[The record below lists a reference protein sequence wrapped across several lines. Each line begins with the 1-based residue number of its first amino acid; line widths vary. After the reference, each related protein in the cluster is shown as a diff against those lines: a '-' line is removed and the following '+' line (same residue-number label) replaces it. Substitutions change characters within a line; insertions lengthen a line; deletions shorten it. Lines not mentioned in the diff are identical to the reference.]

1 VRIWRLQRNRSLRRY
16 ANAALRKERIVPRGV
31 AARRRVLVTL
41 RQPTWRLAITTA
53 AVAHVPAVVASLGRN
68 VPGWF
73 DTSWQVSATLVGL
86 GIALVI
92 FVLQAAASQSVASQT
107 VYRAV
112 IGYTGLVWPAALAL
126 VFLLSIAIVERFG
139 ADTAR
144 DVPAWGDTWMLLAF
158 AIQVVAFGIAFAQ
171 TLKVVAPR
179 GISRVVGLAFEDA
192 IRDGIVNALRRRV
205 MILKWHELC
214 ETAGVSW
221 GTFMSSGRPVVA
233 DRAGTLADVDMRLPD
248 RVATSGLLDRVRF
261 TFTPGDR
268 IGPDDPLIKVDGL
281 RGSWF
286 VQIVRQSICIDRGGG
301 AEGTVEV
308 FDDVLDAARRARR
321 SGSRQGLQQ
330 SLRLIVDCI
339 ALVPEAYAEWGI
351 AYSVETVSEPFS
363 IVPEQQMLHNFARFS
378 DETMRSSPHEL
389 VELMPQVVA
398 GIVDAVGDRDRAPL
412 LVTVALSVWVWQAR
426 SASELLDAGGA
437 SAVRAQIARL
447 GGQAVSLLQHQL
459 EDGDLDLERRLAATT
474 GLERL
479 FRHQAHLMKRYIDEV
494 DEEAFVVVWEQWSQ
508 WAKFWTPEHDL
519 EDHQLLTVTGT
530 SREQRR
536 ASQITARLESL
547 VTAKRSLAEE
557 RARQMCL
564 LGGWATWRLNAGK
577 LDEAS
582 WGRLAGYLVGGAGVD
597 AAGAARLVRWIW
609 TEAEIGSLERWELDE
624 RQGSGAL
631 TARASAQLWALAL
644 LVQAVGAGTL
654 PTLDFGDN
662 AERLVEHLEQGLREL
677 RNRPERWGLVISP
690 DLEGRID
697 AVTAAIKDAA
707 DRARRTSAA
716 ALALAELDPM
726 RVAQY
731 ARIQRTTYVDRDVLR
746 KLLLPRGG
754 VSTEFSASA
763 FDDVVPRLL
772 PKRPFVDVPGQE
784 ILIDREQPAV
794 ALAQDALVE
803 AYNSFAHAA
812 PLWAGQGS
820 AAVVAAIEQL
830 TSAGY
835 SPDAILIPRAWQ
847 VRRALASHDLWSWA
861 QRGFIEIPDH
871 IATLAGVPVFAV
883 GPEDGQALVVCDL
896 AKSMT
901 RIERRRDDDESPVF
915 VDVQQIG
922 RERSMALVASGQRVA
937 GVEDDAEAKSVALRE
952 GYVESFVGLSTRWDL
967 KEPRAM
973 WQVSRPIDS
982 SAPGPI
988 PGPN

>member
-1 VRIWRLQRNRSLRRY
+1 VRIWRLQRSRSLRRY
-16 ANAALRKERIVPRGV
+16 ANAALRKERIVPSGV
-31 AARRRVLVTL
+31 AARRRLLVAL
-41 RQPTWRLAITTA
+41 RQPSWRLAITTA
-53 AVAHVPAVVASLGRN
+53 AVAHVPAVVASMGRN

-126 VFLLSIAIVERFG
+126 VFLLSIATVERFEV
-139 ADTAR
+139 DTAR
-144 DVPAWGDTWMLLAF
+144 DVPAWGDTWMLVAF

-179 GISRVVGLAFEDA
+179 GISRVVGLAFDDA
-192 IRDGIVNALRRRV
+192 IRHGVLVALRRRV
-205 MILKWHELC
+205 MIVKWHELC

-221 GTFMSSGRPVVA
+221 GTFMSSGRPIVA

-281 RGSWF
+281 GGSWF
-286 VQIVRQSICIDRGGG
+286 VRVVRQSTSIDRGGG

-351 AYSVETVSEPFS
+351 TYSVETVSEPFA

-378 DETMRSSPHEL
+378 DETMRSSPQEL

-426 SASELLDAGGA
+426 SASELLDASGA

-447 GGQAVSLLQHQL
+447 GGQAASLLQHRL

-547 VTAKRSLAEE
+547 AAAKRSLAEE
-557 RARQMCL
+557 RAKQMCV
-564 LGGWATWRLNAGK
+564 LGGWATWRLDAGR

-582 WGRLAGYLVGGAGVD
+582 WGRLAGYLVGGADVD
-597 AAGAARLVRWIW
+597 AMAAVRLVRWIW

-624 RQGSGAL
+624 GQGSGSL

-644 LVQAVGAGTL
+644 LVQSVGSGTS

-662 AERLVEHLEQGLREL
+662 TEHLVEHLKQGLLEL
-677 RNRPERWGLVISP
+677 RNRPDRWGRVISP
-690 DLEGRID
+690 DLEGRVA
-697 AVTAAIKDAA
+697 AVSAAIEDAA
-707 DRARRTSAA
+707 DRARATYAT
-716 ALALAELDPM
+716 ALAEADLDPT
-726 RVAQY
+726 RVAEY
-731 ARIQRTTYVDRDVLR
+731 GRIQRTKYVELDVVR
-746 KLLLPRGG
+746 KLLLTRGG

-763 FDDVVPRLL
+763 FDNVVPRLL
-772 PKRPFVDVPGQE
+772 PKRPFVDVPGRE
-784 ILIDREQPAV
+784 ILIDRAQPAV
-794 ALAQDALVE
+794 ALAHDALFE
-803 AYNSFAHAA
+803 AYSSFARAA
-812 PLWAGQGS
+812 PVFAGQGS

-830 TSAGY
+830 KSAGY
-835 SPDAILIPRAWQ
+835 SPDAVLIPRAWQ
-847 VRRALASHDLWSWA
+847 LRRALASHDLWDWTP
-861 QRGFIEIPDH
+861 RGFIESPDH

-896 AKSMT
+896 AKSM
-901 RIERRRDDDESPVF
+901 RRVERRREGDESPVF
-915 VDVQQIG
+915 VDVRQIG
-922 RERSMALVASGQRVA
+922 QERSAVMVARGQTVA
-937 GVEDDAEAKSVALRE
+937 GVGDGADAQATALRE
-952 GYVESFVGLSTRWDL
+952 GYVEAFVGLSTRWEL
-967 KEPRAM
+967 EEPRAM
-973 WQVSRPIDS
+973 WGVSRPID
-982 SAPGPI
+982 PPP
-988 PGPN
+988 PGPNPGPN